1 MPTTSSPE
9 ISGTAFPA
17 HDVIAMLDECATIC
31 TDGEKRYSEAATETR
46 DPALKELFLEYAK
59 QRGDL
64 GVALGAEISSLGGVS
79 VHAGTAGGAL
89 HRGFM
94 AMRSAVEG
102 HDAAAILNECERG
115 ERGALLRYDRVLR
128 RFPGDVLTADLRA
141 MLLAQRAAIKDA
153 HDDMLRRLAQH

>member
-1 MPTTSSPE
+1 MSTTTSPE
-9 ISGTAFPA
+9 FTAAPFPA

-31 TDGEKRYSEAATETR
+31 TDGEKRYSEAAAETR
-46 DPALKELFLEYAK
+46 DLALKELFLEYAK

-64 GVALGAEISSLGGVS
+64 VVALGAEISSLGGVS
-79 VHAGTAGGAL
+79 MHAGTAGGAL

-94 AMRSAVEG
+94 AIRSAVED

-128 RFPGDVLTADLRA
+128 RFPSDVLTADLLA

-153 HDDMLRRLAQH
+153 HDDMLKRLAQH